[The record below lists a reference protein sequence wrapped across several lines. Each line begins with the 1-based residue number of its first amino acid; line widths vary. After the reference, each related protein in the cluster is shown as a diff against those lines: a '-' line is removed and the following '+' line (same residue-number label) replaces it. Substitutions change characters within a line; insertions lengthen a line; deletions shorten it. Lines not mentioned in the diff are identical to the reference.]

1 MLPSSGLGNVGAE
14 FSSATRSGPVDWFK
28 KGGSNALV
36 NFQPELLRIAG
47 RLSAGINTVIQHS
60 EAQFVDRGWQ
70 KTLPRLG
77 IVPALDGDASAMPPD
92 AGVSKQVDRVS
103 GIVTHTP

>member
-1 MLPSSGLGNVGAE
+1 MCLARGVAHEAGCAPTGTPA
-14 FSSATRSGPVDWFK
+14 SSAH
-28 KGGSNALV
+28 
-36 NFQPELLRIAG
+36 
-47 RLSAGINTVIQHS
+47 VIKHS

-70 KTLPRLG
+70 KTLLRLG
-77 IVPALDGDASAMPPD
+77 IVPALDGNASAMPPD